1 MWMPPRSETGFSP
14 PTQSPAANSPPI
26 GSPNTSTTC
35 ISVVTRKPPQQKL
48 IPSTIGTAVYG
59 GFSHRRRPGG
69 STTRPN
75 TGSRSAP
82 EARNTFHSATVRS
95 SGPAGTPMAVA
106 SSARLPAETG
116 GSGICPISPAF
127 SCATTSSTTYQ
138 ARRSGWARIRS
149 TRSS

>member
-106 SSARLPAETG
+106 SS
-116 GSGICPISPAF
+116 GICPISPAF